1 MDKRQLSMDEIQ
13 RALKEHQRWLDTNHQ
28 SGAQADFSNC
38 DFRSFDFCHEKRGE
52 LHEFRSMNFRGAD
65 FSGVSFERLH
75 FKDCD
80 FTDAVLDNV
89 CATDVHFEH
98 NDFLKAKL
106 VNARLSKCDIEK
118 NDFQNAFWGYARIGA
133 CTFSYNDFHS
143 AYLNS
148 MSVVQSCQFLNNH
161 FYATNPSCADFSST
175 EFIGNTFTN
184 SDFYECTFDNSSFE
198 KCNFK
203 QSGFLNCFVEK
214 CQFKQC
220 ELEQEF
226 IHSTFTP
233 RNAPAIHFACD
244 LSSQTICGKNL
255 FNGRSFM
262 KVDDFIKKLSD
273 MPATTKEDKVHKKM
287 LLSLGKM
294 LKEACAEYHRRDDY
308 VR

>member
-1 MDKRQLSMDEIQ
+1 M
-13 RALKEHQRWLDTNHQ
+13 
-28 SGAQADFSNC
+28 
-38 DFRSFDFCHEKRGE
+38 
-52 LHEFRSMNFRGAD
+52 
-65 FSGVSFERLH
+65 
-75 FKDCD
+75 
-80 FTDAVLDNV
+80 
-89 CATDVHFEH
+89 
-98 NDFLKAKL
+98 
-106 VNARLSKCDIEK
+106 
-118 NDFQNAFWGYARIGA
+118 
-133 CTFSYNDFHS
+133 
-143 AYLNS
+143 
-148 MSVVQSCQFLNNH
+148 
-161 FYATNPSCADFSST
+161 
-175 EFIGNTFTN
+175 
-184 SDFYECTFDNSSFE
+184 
-198 KCNFK
+198 
-203 QSGFLNCFVEK
+203 NCFVEK